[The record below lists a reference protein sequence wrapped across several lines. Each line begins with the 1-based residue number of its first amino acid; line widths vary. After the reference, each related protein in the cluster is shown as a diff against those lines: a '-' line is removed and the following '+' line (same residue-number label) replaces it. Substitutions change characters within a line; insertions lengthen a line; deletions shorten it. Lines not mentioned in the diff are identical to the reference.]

1 MKKRIIALALCLVM
15 LLGCLGMASDS
26 LITSGEDTAPVKA
39 ANENYTESVFDASA
53 AKEQLLACESAKA
66 ADEFVA
72 SLSESQAEA
81 LMELV
86 TEEEIRALANR
97 LGIDLDEEIVTPA
110 VNYTSVG
117 ALMPAVS
124 TNTAKKLMRAPAKQS
139 AKTEGLELSKTAV
152 YDPDTNTTKITLEA
166 YTTGTVTT
174 ADKSV
179 PVDVVL
185 VLDESGSMSDPINQY
200 TKVYNLNNN
209 KEYYVKSGDSY
220 IKVSHCDGGF
230 FGTHGPGW
238 YTGFHFGFHWGT
250 RYDPMTSSNDSNP
263 NHVQFYQA
271 SATTTSKR
279 DALVKAA
286 NDFADKVYADAEKN
300 NVDHRMSVIGF
311 SNNNASTIKVGLVND
326 IRNNVNDVKS
336 AIDLLATSGG
346 TYIEDGLTNAKNA
359 FDNASSTTVTE
370 RKRVVVIFTDGI
382 PGSGSWSSTT
392 ISESANP
399 AINTSYEL
407 KNTYGA
413 TVYTIGMLDDANPE
427 LEISDERDDAAR
439 TNKFLH
445 YLSSNYP
452 NATSMDNG
460 GRDGGN
466 KGYYLSA
473 SDTASLSSIFEK
485 IYDEIATPSIP
496 LDGNAVI
503 KDIVTPNF
511 NVPENTAD
519 IKLYTD
525 EFNGTSFKNERKSA
539 TGVTAE
545 IDGDTI
551 KVTGFD
557 YNANFVSDKQ
567 HDGTFGKKLIIEF
580 TVTPK
585 DGFLG
590 GNGIYTNGE
599 TSGLYQ
605 NNNAESALG
614 TFERPT
620 VDIPIKSVTV
630 TAENK
635 NVYLLNDLTADQLK
649 DGVTVNCGNV
659 PLDLSA
665 NNYGLEYWQTEY
677 VDITVTYKD
686 EDGNTVTAL
695 NDLLDDTTYNVTVTV
710 SPKSSGTATEK
721 TGTATATVNVFKPEI
736 TYKDSAIDLGQTPNY
751 EDTSKDNCNFVKV
764 EWKHGN
770 NVAESSNMIGNAPT
784 LSYEYNPAADSA
796 EAFKTDTYVNVTVK
810 IGDKDITEAA
820 VKFKHA
826 NCDYNNCSFNTSGGQ
841 FIVHIKTFDL
851 TIKKDVKNGTD
862 ENQKFIFS
870 VMKDGELVT
879 KVVLKGNDSVTI
891 KGLPVGTYTITE
903 DTNWSWRYKLEGIVD
918 ANGDSIMNDDG
929 SSCTY
934 TAVAGTNQVT
944 FTNNLL
950 NTKWLTFVDNV
961 KNIFKTN

>member
-1 MKKRIIALALCLVM
+1 MKKRIVAFALCLVM

-220 IKVSHCDGGF
+220 IKVSHCDGGL
-230 FGTHGPGW
+230 FGTHDPGW
-238 YTGFHFGFHWGT
+238 YTGFHFGLHWGT
-250 RYDPMTSSNDSNP
+250 KYDPMTSSNDSNP

-326 IRNNVNDVKS
+326 IRNNVNDVKR

-427 LEISDERDDAAR
+427 LEISDESDNAAR

-452 NATSMDNG
+452 NATRMDNG

-736 TYKDSAIDLGQTPNY
+736 TYQDSKIDLGQTPDY
-751 EDTSKDNCNFVKV
+751 ATENFGSVA
-764 EWKHGN
+764 WKHGN
-770 NVAESSNMIGNAPT
+770 DDSETVTMTGTAPK
-784 LSYEYNPAADSA
+784 LSYEYDPAA
-796 EAFKTDTYVNVTVK
+796 EAFQTDTYVNVTVK
-810 IGDKDITEAA
+810 IGDSDITEE
-820 VKFKHA
+820 VTFMH
-826 NCDYNNCSFNTSGGQ
+826 NDCDYDGCKFDFTEGE

-851 TIKKDVKNGTD
+851 TISKSGWESIDKNQSFVFNIVCAD
-862 ENQKFIFS
+862 KNINMQ
-870 VMKDGELVT
+870 
-879 KVVLKGNDSVTI
+879 VVIVGNDSVTI

-903 DTNWSWRYKLEGIVD
+903 DANWSWRYELTAVNAADSTGNCTKID
-918 ANGDSIMNDDG
+918 NG
-929 SSCTY
+929 CTY
-934 TAVAGTNQVT
+934 TPSGTNNSIV
-944 FTNNLL
+944 FTNSRIQQQ
-950 NTKWLTFVDNV
+950 WLSFVDNV
-961 KNIFKTN
+961 KNVFK

>member
-220 IKVSHCDGGF
+220 IKVSHCDGGLF
-230 FGTHGPGW
+230 QTHNSGW
-238 YTGFHFGFHWGT
+238 YTGFHFGLHWGT

-336 AIDLLATSGG
+336 AIDRLATSGG
-346 TYIEDGLTNAKNA
+346 TYIEDGLTNAKTA
-359 FDNASSTTVTE
+359 FDKASSTTVTE

-382 PGSGSWSSTT
+382 PGSGSWSSDT

-427 LEISDERDDAAR
+427 LEISDERDNAAR

-736 TYKDSAIDLGQTPNY
+736 TYQDSAIDLGDTANY
-751 EDTSKDNCNFVKV
+751 LTQNFVKV
-764 EWKHGN
+764 EWK
-770 NVAESSNMIGNAPT
+770 NAAGELADVNKMDSAPELVYT
-784 LSYEYNPAADSA
+784 YNPDKG
-796 EAFKTDTYVNVTVK
+796 AFKSDTTVE
-810 IGDKDITEAA
+810 ITEIKISGKPDDNIRQYA
-820 VKFKHA
+820 KFVFGGCEF
-826 NCDYNNCSFNTSGGQ
+826 NGCDNPTAGHGDWKFV
-841 FIVHIKTFDL
+841 VHIKTFDL

-961 KNIFKTN
+961 KNIFEKN